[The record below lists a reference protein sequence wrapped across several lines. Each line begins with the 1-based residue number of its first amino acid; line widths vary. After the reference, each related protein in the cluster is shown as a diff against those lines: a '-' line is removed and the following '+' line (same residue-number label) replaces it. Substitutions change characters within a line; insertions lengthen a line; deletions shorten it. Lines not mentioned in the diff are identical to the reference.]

1 MRQRS
6 QIEKGLVQIMEETE
20 KELEVEA
27 TLDNLA
33 TVLRF
38 VEAEAEK
45 AGCPKKETKQL
56 AVAIEELYV
65 NVASYAYTPATGTC
79 SVKLQTGVENDTG
92 ICIVK
97 LQTGVESDTG
107 GWIRILL
114 KDYGKKFNPLLQEPP
129 DITLSADDRPVGG
142 LGILMVK
149 ELVDRLEYMHENG
162 ENILSVEKHWQ

>member
-6 QIEKGLVQIMEETE
+6 QIEKGLVQIMGETE

-65 NVASYAYTPATGTC
+65 NVASYAYAPA
-79 SVKLQTGVENDTG
+79 TG

-97 LQTGVESDTG
+97 LQTSAESETG

-114 KDYGKKFNPLLQEPP
+114 KDHGKKFNPLLQEPP

-149 ELVDRLEYMHENG
+149 ELVDRLEYMYENG

>member
-6 QIEKGLVQIMEETE
+6 QIEKGLVRIMEKTE
-20 KELEVEA
+20 KKLEIEA

-56 AVAIEELYV
+56 AVVIEELYV

-79 SVKLQTGVENDTG
+79 TVEIETGVPN
-92 ICIVK
+92 
-97 LQTGVESDTG
+97 ESG
-107 GWIRILL
+107 GRIHVLL
-114 KDYGKKFNPLLQEPP
+114 KDHGKKFNPLLQEPP

-149 ELVDRLEYMHENG
+149 EIVDRLEYMYENG

>member
-6 QIEKGLVQIMEETE
+6 QIEKGLVQIMGETE

-38 VEAEAEK
+38 VESEAEK

-65 NVASYAYTPATGTC
+65 NVASYAYTPATG
-79 SVKLQTGVENDTG
+79 

-97 LQTGVESDTG
+97 LQTGAESDTG
-107 GWIRILL
+107 GWIRIFL
-114 KDYGKKFNPLLQEPP
+114 KDHGKKFNPLLQEPP

-149 ELVDRLEYMHENG
+149 ELVDRLEYMYENG

>member
-6 QIEKGLVQIMEETE
+6 QIEKGLVQIMGETE

-65 NVASYAYTPATGTC
+65 NVASYAYAPA
-79 SVKLQTGVENDTG
+79 TG

-97 LQTGVESDTG
+97 LQTSAESETG

-114 KDYGKKFNPLLQEPP
+114 KDHGKKFNPLLQEAP

>member
-6 QIEKGLVQIMEETE
+6 QIKKGLVQIMEETE
-20 KELEVEA
+20 KELAVEA
-27 TLDNLA
+27 TLDNLV
-33 TVLRF
+33 TVLGF
-38 VEAEAEK
+38 VESEAEK

-65 NVASYAYTPATGTC
+65 NVASYAYTPATG
-79 SVKLQTGVENDTG
+79 

-97 LQTGVESDTG
+97 LQTGAGSDTG
-107 GWIRILL
+107 GWIRIFL
-114 KDYGKKFNPLLQEPP
+114 KDHGKKFNPLLQEPP

-149 ELVDRLEYMHENG
+149 ELVDRLEYMYENG

>member
-20 KELEVEA
+20 KELEVDA
-27 TLDNLA
+27 TLDNLVA
-33 TVLRF
+33 VLGF
-38 VEAEAEK
+38 VESEAEK

-56 AVAIEELYV
+56 AVAIEELYA
-65 NVASYAYTPATGTC
+65 NVASYAYVSAAGT
-79 SVKLQTGVENDTG
+79 
-92 ICIVK
+92 CIVK
-97 LQTGVESDTG
+97 LQTNVESDTG

-114 KDYGKKFNPLLQEPP
+114 KDHGKKFNPLLQEPP
-129 DITLSADDRPVGG
+129 DISLSADDRPVGG

-149 ELVDRLEYMHENG
+149 ELVDRLEYMYENG

>member
-65 NVASYAYTPATGTC
+65 NVASYSYAPNTGTC
-79 SVKLQTGVENDTG
+79 SVKLQTGMPNDTG
-92 ICIVK
+92 GC
-97 LQTGVESDTG
+97 
-107 GWIRILL
+107 IRIWLR
-114 KDYGKKFNPLLQEPP
+114 DHGKKFNPLLQEPP

-149 ELVDRLEYMHENG
+149 ELVDRLEYMHEYG

>member
-45 AGCPKKETKQL
+45 VGCPKKETKQL

-65 NVASYAYTPATGTC
+65 NVASYAYTPATG
-79 SVKLQTGVENDTG
+79 

-97 LQTGVESDTG
+97 LQTGAESDTG
-107 GWIRILL
+107 GWIRIFL
-114 KDYGKKFNPLLQEPP
+114 KDHGKKFNPLLQEPP

-149 ELVDRLEYMHENG
+149 ELVDRLEYMYENG

>member
-6 QIEKGLVQIMEETE
+6 QIEKGLVQIMGETE

-65 NVASYAYTPATGTC
+65 NVASYAYAPAI
-79 SVKLQTGVENDTG
+79 G

-97 LQTGVESDTG
+97 LQTSAESETG

-114 KDYGKKFNPLLQEPP
+114 KDHGKKFNPLLQEAP

-149 ELVDRLEYMHENG
+149 ELVDRLEYMYENG

>member
-1 MRQRS
+1 M
-6 QIEKGLVQIMEETE
+6 KGLVLFMEKTE

-33 TVLRF
+33 KVLCF

-45 AGCPKKETKQL
+45 AGCPEKEAKQL
-56 AVAIEELYV
+56 TVAIEELYV

-79 SVKLQTGVENDTG
+79 
-92 ICIVK
+92 IVK
-97 LQTGVESDTG
+97 LENGAPNNTGKR
-107 GWIRILL
+107 IRIWL
-114 KDYGKKFNPLLQEPP
+114 KDHGKKFNPLLQEPP

-149 ELVDRLEYMHENG
+149 KLVDRLEYMYENG

>member
-6 QIEKGLVQIMEETE
+6 QIKKGLVQIMEETE
-20 KELEVEA
+20 KELAVEA
-27 TLDNLA
+27 TLDNLV
-33 TVLRF
+33 TVLGF
-38 VEAEAEK
+38 VESEAEK

-65 NVASYAYTPATGTC
+65 NVASYAYTPATG
-79 SVKLQTGVENDTG
+79 

-97 LQTGVESDTG
+97 LQT
-107 GWIRILL
+107 
-114 KDYGKKFNPLLQEPP
+114 
-129 DITLSADDRPVGG
+129 DRPGGG

-149 ELVDRLEYMHENG
+149 ELVDRLEYMYENG

>member
-6 QIEKGLVQIMEETE
+6 QIKKGLVQIMEETK
-20 KELEVEA
+20 KELAVEA
-27 TLDNLA
+27 TLNNLTA
-33 TVLRF
+33 VLAF
-38 VEAEAEK
+38 VESEAEK

-65 NVASYAYTPATGTC
+65 NVTSYAYMP
-79 SVKLQTGVENDTG
+79 DTG
-92 ICIVK
+92 ACAVE
-97 LQTGVESDTG
+97 LETGMSDDAG

-114 KDYGKKFNPLLQEPP
+114 KDHGKKFNPLLQEPP
-129 DITLSADDRPVGG
+129 DITLPIDDRPVGG

-162 ENILSVEKHWQ
+162 ENILAVEKHWQQR